1 MEILRQHVEELL
13 TPALANLG
21 ITNDNWK
28 GMISI
33 SRERQMGDLSLPC
46 FAFAKQLSMAPTD
59 IAESL
64 KAAIE
69 TNEIIEEINS
79 TAGYLN
85 FKSSRQWLAKYVID
99 GNIRVGDAEANSANV
114 AKSVLIEHTSANPNG
129 PFHVGRARNA
139 ILGDTLVRLNR
150 LHGNNVRSE
159 YYVDDM
165 GKQVAVLA
173 WALENLSA
181 EEVEK
186 ILSDREPVNEMW
198 DSKPDHARVRWYQA
212 AQILRNNESVKDDI
226 EKVIGE
232 MVHASENG
240 NQKVLD
246 AFENAYQPV
255 LDGMLETLNRLRI
268 NFDEFTKESM
278 FVTNG
283 DVSNIMQKLS
293 TLPIHGIADN
303 GAEYLDLGARGLKG
317 KTEFFYR
324 RGDGSSLY
332 ATRDIAYHIWKY
344 SQCDTLIN
352 VLGEDHKLQSK
363 QVSMTLN
370 ELGYKSPEV
379 LFYSF
384 IKLPDG
390 KMSTR
395 RGNVVFMDDLLEE
408 AKAHAAEVVK
418 EIRTDYTDE
427 QISHIAE
434 AVGTSAVRFN
444 IIKVSPDK
452 GFTFRWEE
460 ALSFDSDSAPFIM
473 YSHTRSRSIAGKC
486 LDLGVAYDESKS
498 DNISYDFSDIP
509 QSMFELLRVI
519 ATHNDA
525 LMKAVEQNRPNL
537 FANQLLTLANHYN
550 GFYRDCKV
558 ISGGKVNQ
566 TYLAVSEI
574 ASKLLRSGMIGLGI
588 EPLEKM

>member
-1 MEILRQHVEELL
+1 MEILRQHVEALL
-13 TPALANLG
+13 SPALAALG
-21 ITNDNWK
+21 INNDHWK
-28 GMISI
+28 SMISA
-33 SRERQMGDLSLPC
+33 SREKNMGDLSLPC
-46 FAFAKQLSMAPTD
+46 FAFAKQLSMSPNE
-59 IAESL
+59 IAEKL

-69 TNEIIEEINS
+69 TNDVVDDINS

-85 FKSSRQWLAKYVID
+85 FKASRNWLAEYIIS
-99 GNIRVGDAEANSANV
+99 GNIRIGDAEVNSSDGS
-114 AKSVLIEHTSANPNG
+114 KSVLIEHTSANPNG

-139 ILGDTLVRLNR
+139 ILGDTIVRLNR
-150 LHGNNVRSE
+150 LYGNNVRSE

-173 WALENLSA
+173 WALANLDA

-198 DSKPDHARVRWYQA
+198 KNKPDHNRVRWYQA
-212 AQILRNNESVKDDI
+212 AQVLRGDDSKKDEI
-226 EKVIGE
+226 EKAIGE

-240 NQKVLD
+240 DHEVLLS
-246 AFENAYQPV
+246 FENAYQPV

-268 NFDEFTKESM
+268 NFDEFTKESI

-293 TLPIHGIADN
+293 TLEIHGIAEN

-317 KTEFFYR
+317 KTEFYYK

-344 SQCDTLIN
+344 TQCDKLIN

-370 ELGYKSPEV
+370 ELGHDTPEV

-384 IKLPDG
+384 IKLPEG

-395 RGNVVFMDDLLEE
+395 KGNVVFMDDLLEE

-418 EIRTDYTDE
+418 EIRTDYSEE

-460 ALSFDSDSAPFIM
+460 ALSFDADSAPFIM
-473 YSHTRSRSIAGKC
+473 YSHTRSRSIAKKC
-486 LDLGVAYDESKS
+486 SDLGVEYQPGDAAIISQNPS
-498 DNISYDFSDIP
+498 NIPD
-509 QSMFELLRVI
+509 SMFELLRAM

-525 LMKAVEQNRPNL
+525 LMKSVEQNRPNL
-537 FANQLLTLANHYN
+537 FANQLLNLANHYN

-558 ISGGKVNQ
+558 ISNGEVNQ

-588 EPLEKM
+588 EPLERM